1 MTQRTTLPKIA
12 AAAALAGAALA
23 VAPLAQ
29 AKPTR
34 APQKHP
40 EIIAI
45 LGHPDIIAILK
56 QRQTV
61 IRKAGG
67 AAAQ

>member
-1 MTQRTTLPKIA
+1 MTHRTTLPKIA
-12 AAAALAGAALA
+12 AAAALAGAALS

-29 AKPTR
+29 AKTAR

-45 LGHPDIIAILK
+45 LKHPDIIGILK
-56 QRQTV
+56 HRQIV

-67 AAAQ
+67 DGIH